1 LVVLDGSDPLLATA
15 ATEELL
21 DTYIFAVGSA
31 AVRDVM
37 VGGRWVIR
45 ERMHAQDAAIRRDY
59 TGALRSL
66 RETFAASPE
75 SNGLHQ
81 A

>member
-1 LVVLDGSDPLLATA
+1 
-15 ATEELL
+15 
-21 DTYIFAVGSA
+21 
-31 AVRDVM
+31 VM